1 MTAEQAPASLFG
13 DFVQPDSLSL
23 FSSTSSDPLALW
35 AAHQD
40 ADLPEDSGIR
50 LLIDETDGTA
60 PNDPGITHES
70 FGLRSEDTKKG
81 ASSEPVLH
89 IQSPA
94 IRSTFIRSPPSPG
107 TELGLELAHI
117 SFQFK
122 AIGRARPFAFEI
134 GVMDDSGRQ
143 ATIRVSSFQTAP
155 KLYPAGAAG
164 TAAILHLP
172 LTMAAQPGH
181 DDTSLTSWQVLTLGL
196 DRIGGHFSDLSLAAR
211 SEVGEERAEKQ
222 AFGRFH
228 SISHVKVHANVRLR
242 RVWCSR
248 HLPDHDLPEFQLFS

>member
-1 MTAEQAPASLFG
+1 MEQ
-13 DFVQPDSLSL
+13 
-23 FSSTSSDPLALW
+23 
-35 AAHQD
+35 
-40 ADLPEDSGIR
+40 
-50 LLIDETDGTA
+50 

-122 AIGRARPFAFEI
+122 AIGSARPFAFEI
-134 GVMDDSGRQ
+134 GVKDESGRQ
-143 ATIRVSSFQTAP
+143 GTIRVSSFRTAP

-164 TAAILHLP
+164 TAGTAAILHLP
-172 LTMAAQPGH
+172 LTRAAQPGH
-181 DDTSLTSWQVLTLGL
+181 DETSLTSWQVLTLGL
-196 DRIGGHFSDLSLAAR
+196 HRIAGHFSDMSLAA
-211 SEVGEERAEKQ
+211 EAEKDQGERQ

-228 SISHVKVHANVRLR
+228 SISHIKVHANVRLR